1 MKINLSPICSTETTL
16 ISVNGEKLT
25 VDSVEH
31 DLSAIPEGGQVEGE
45 LPALGLIK
53 RVNGVIEIAIEYH
66 YDGDLAEPMQST
78 NEADYIVDCASG
90 EVPSPIKWLPEA
102 AVEEVAVVDE
112 VAVDEGEPMNVATME
127 A

>member
-1 MKINLSPICSTETTL
+1 MKINLSPIASSKTTL

-53 RVNGVIEIAIEYH
+53 RVNGVIEITIEYH
-66 YDGDLAEPMQST
+66 YDGELAEPMQST
-78 NEADYIVDCASG
+78 NEADYIVDCVSG
-90 EVPSPIKWLPEA
+90 EVPSPIKWIA
-102 AVEEVAVVDE
+102 
-112 VAVDEGEPMNVATME
+112 
-127 A
+127 